1 MAKGIIY
8 LMSTVVDGLIKI
20 GQTDNYEN
28 RMRFLERNGYC
39 NVVGLK
45 REFAIEVEDYIEKEK
60 LIHNIFSKSRLGD
73 TELFSV
79 DLDLDKQLLSAF
91 DGNIIYPKEKKQEIF
106 IKATDAIEEKE
117 LARNRHHFKDITFKS
132 SLTGKSYKGTT
143 SEDGVLAIID
153 LTTNKEVENNAKPN
167 KKAILGQAI
176 IDLGETV
183 NKDDTLYQRYRKL
196 TKLVLDD

>member
-28 RMRFLERNGYC
+28 RMRFLEKNGYC

-79 DLDLDKQLLSAF
+79 DLDLAKQLLSAF
-91 DGNIIYPKEKKQEIF
+91 DGNIIYPKEKSKRYLLKLQMQLKKKNLLVI
-106 IKATDAIEEKE
+106 D
-117 LARNRHHFKDITFKS
+117 
-132 SLTGKSYKGTT
+132 TT
-143 SEDGVLAIID
+143 SKI
-153 LTTNKEVENNAKPN
+153 
-167 KKAILGQAI
+167 
-176 IDLGETV
+176 
-183 NKDDTLYQRYRKL
+183 
-196 TKLVLDD
+196 